1 MRLFAD
7 VVGFR
12 LTAEQ
17 DKLTAV
23 QVQVQAAETLLR
35 DKQQLGGL
43 IDMVAKQRDVIADLQ
58 AQIETEARYRARYNT
73 ALHDGGSGSGEEAA
87 DVEIFSAESQA
98 NTARLDLLR
107 FSLETELGAF
117 ATMQNQVTNGISGA
131 SAQDKTRNGSLPW
144 DLLESLAKKGH
155 MIERLQVEVAGL
167 TAQVEV
173 AQRAALRAMHSTS
186 SRRGGVTNTAARGGD
201 AVPVP
206 IGTTAVGAPEGG
218 AGAQSKQ
225 GSGTGDDDDDDV
237 AALPLGRSTDDM
249 VSLLLDD
256 PAGAAGLHH

>member
-7 VVGFR
+7 VAGFR

-17 DKLTAV
+17 DKLKV
-23 QVQVQAAETLLR
+23 VRVQVQAAETLLR

-43 IDMVAKQRDVIADLQ
+43 IDMVAKQRDVIENLQ

-73 ALHDGGSGSGEEAA
+73 ALHDGGSGEEEA
-87 DVEIFSAESQA
+87 DVEIFSAESHA

-117 ATMQNQVTNGISGA
+117 ATMQNQVTNGLSGA

-155 MIERLQVEVAGL
+155 VIERLQAEVAGL
-167 TAQVEV
+167 TA
-173 AQRAALRAMHSTS
+173 
-186 SRRGGVTNTAARGGD
+186 
-201 AVPVP
+201 
-206 IGTTAVGAPEGG
+206 
-218 AGAQSKQ
+218 
-225 GSGTGDDDDDDV
+225 
-237 AALPLGRSTDDM
+237 
-249 VSLLLDD
+249 
-256 PAGAAGLHH
+256 